1 LRHRIARMAAAL
13 FLLAAIGVGTG
24 ARAAEKSSGLTAS
37 PLKVLNSINGAK
49 SPTAKMVKSDR
60 SLLKAQGSKF
70 IPVLVR
76 LDYDPAASYAG
87 GIVGLAA
94 TSPSVTGLSVA
105 ENRAAVN
112 TYERHLSAIDAR
124 VTTAIQNRIPQAK
137 VLRSFHLAYGGL
149 SVLVPANR
157 ARDLLSI
164 DGVVAIHEDTLNK
177 PLTNVTPRFV
187 KAEQV
192 WPGIGG
198 DILAGSDV
206 LVGVLDTG
214 IWPEHPS
221 YEDLGLPAFE
231 GDVGCEFNPN
241 GDPLLGDDFVCQD
254 KLVGAYA
261 LLDTYLSVFDAED
274 GEFCNNDTG
283 ECSARDADGHGT
295 HTSSTAAGDANR
307 PADIFDI
314 PRGNVSGMAPGA
326 RLIMFRV
333 CLLEGCFAS
342 DSTAAVDQAI
352 ADGVD
357 VINFSITGGTD
368 AYSDPVELAFLDF
381 YAAGGLANA
390 SAGNDGPGAATAN
403 HAGPWTNTVG
413 ASTSNR
419 HYIATLTLTADNGDS
434 FEADGATI
442 TDGID
447 PTEIVQAADVPGY
460 NDSLCQTPLPAG
472 SVTGQVV
479 ACERGVNARVDKG
492 YNVLQG
498 GGAGMV
504 LYNPD
509 ILGVNTDNHWVPAI
523 HIEGPEPADSFLA
536 FLDSHTGVEASWTT
550 GIATKVRGDVMTSF
564 SSRGPLGDFIKPD
577 VTAPGIQILAGHSP
591 EHVGTVGGPPGELFQ
606 AIAGTSMSSPHA
618 AGVSALIKA
627 AHPDWTP
634 GQIKSA
640 MMTSARRDV
649 LKEDGVTKTDPFDDG
664 AGSIRGRWAVN
675 VGLTFDVSADDY
687 FASADDELGRIHLN
701 LPSINVPSFLGS
713 IVTTRTALNVTD
725 QSLTFTAK
733 NSTPAEGASITVE
746 PKTFTVDAGETQ
758 TLTITIEGAELA
770 EGQHFGE
777 IRLASQNEGIRD
789 LRLPVAFLKTEGQ
802 VQLTHTCD
810 PDSFP
815 VGEHSDCQVDLANLA
830 PVPADV
836 HLDVTGPASGL
847 SIENVSDPGVPTEDG
862 FTFDGTLG
870 ESLPPTIDEIAPGG
884 NPYGYQSLAE
894 ICAADPCNIEG
905 VGDETLIN
913 FDVPAYL
920 YGSESYTQ
928 LAMTSNGYGVAGEGG
943 SEDLVFEPQ
952 VLPDVNRPNNVLA
965 PFWTDLDPGAGGT
978 LYAAVITDGTDDW
991 IILEWEN
998 VPSFSDHSQVHT
1010 FQLWLQ
1016 TTGGVESN
1024 SFEYSVVMDP
1034 DPIGLTVGAENRDG
1048 SSGAMLAD
1056 PPVDGDAFHIETSP
1070 PQSGDLVT
1078 ITYDADGE
1086 AAGSYDIE
1094 ARLETSV
1101 DSGVAVEIV
1110 HLEVT

>member
-1 LRHRIARMAAAL
+1 LRHHIARIAAAL
-13 FLLAAIGVGTG
+13 FLLTAIGVGTG
-24 ARAAEKSSGLTAS
+24 ARAADRSSGLTAT
-37 PLKVLNSINGAK
+37 PLTVLNSVNGPK
-49 SPTAKMVKSDR
+49 SPTARMVKSDR
-60 SLLKAQGSKF
+60 SLLKAQGSKL
-70 IPVLVR
+70 IPVMVR

-87 GIVGLAA
+87 GIAGLAA
-94 TSPSVTGLSVA
+94 TSPSITGLSVE

-124 VTTAIQNRIPQAK
+124 ITTAIQNRIPQAK

-164 DGVVAIHEDTLNK
+164 DGVVAIHEDAVNK

-187 KAEQV
+187 KAAQV
-192 WPGIGG
+192 WPSQGG

-221 YEDLGLPAFE
+221 YEDLGLPPFE
-231 GDVGCEFNPN
+231 GDVGCEFNPS
-241 GDPLLGDDFVCQD
+241 GDPLLGDDFECQE

-261 LLDTYLSVFDAED
+261 FLDTYLSVFDAED

-283 ECSARDADGHGT
+283 ECSARDSEGHGT
-295 HTSSTAAGDANR
+295 HTSSTAAGDAHR
-307 PADIFDI
+307 DAEIFDI
-314 PRGNVSGMAPGA
+314 PRGKVSGMAPGA

-333 CLLEGCFAS
+333 CLLEGCFES

-357 VINFSITGGTD
+357 IINFSISGGTN
-368 AYSDPVELAFLDF
+368 AYADPVELAFLDF

-390 SAGNDGPGAATAN
+390 SAGNEGPGSATAN

-419 HYIATLTLTADNGDS
+419 HYIATLTLTADNGDT

-442 TDGID
+442 TAGID
-447 PTEIVQAADVPGY
+447 PTAIIKAEDVPGY
-460 NDSLCQTPLPAG
+460 GDSLCQTPLPSD
-472 SVTGQVV
+472 SVTGMVV
-479 ACERGVNARVDKG
+479 ACERGVIARVDKG

-591 EHVGTVGGPPGELFQ
+591 EHIGTVNGPNGELFQ

-618 AGVSALIKA
+618 AGVAALVKS

-649 LKEDGVTKTDPFDDG
+649 LKEDGVTPTDPFDDG
-664 AGSIRGRWAVN
+664 AGSIRAAWAVRAP
-675 VGLTFDVSADDY
+675 LTFDVTAEEY
-687 FASADDELGRIHLN
+687 FASADDELGRIDLN

-713 IVTTRTALNVTD
+713 ITTTRTALSVSNRTESYTVQTVAD
-725 QSLTFTAK
+725 T
-733 NSTPAEGASITVE
+733 GAQITVE
-746 PKTFTVDAGETQ
+746 PSSFTLDPGESQ
-758 TLTITIEGAELA
+758 TLTITIDGGELA
-770 EGQHFGE
+770 EGQYFGE
-777 IRLASQNEGIRD
+777 IRLNTENAGRRD
-789 LRLPVAFLKTEGQ
+789 VRLPVAFFKTEGL
-802 VQLTHTCD
+802 VELTHTCD

-815 VGEHSDCQVDLANLA
+815 VGDHSDCQVDLANLA
-830 PVPADV
+830 PVAADV

-862 FTFDGTLG
+862 FTFDGTLA
-870 ESLPPTIDEIAPGG
+870 ESLPPTIDAIAPGG
-884 NPYGYQSLAE
+884 NPYGYVSLASLGV
-894 ICAADPCNIEG
+894 DPIVG

-913 FDVPAYL
+913 FIVDPFL
-920 YGSESYTQ
+920 YGSESYD
-928 LAMTSNGYGVAGEGG
+928 LVAMTSNGYGLAGEGS
-943 SEDLVFEPQ
+943 SEDLDFVPQ
-952 VLPDVNRPNNVLA
+952 VLPDVNRPNNVIA
-965 PFWTDLDPGAGGT
+965 PFWTDLDPGAGGF
-978 LYAAVITDGTDDW
+978 LYAAIITDGIDNW

-1010 FQLWLQ
+1010 FQIWLQ

-1024 SFEYSVVMDP
+1024 SFEYSVVMEP
-1034 DPIGLTVGAENRDG
+1034 DPIGLTVGAENRVG
-1048 SSGAMLAD
+1048 TSGAMLAD
-1056 PPVDGDAFHIETSP
+1056 PPIDGDAFHIETSP
-1070 PQSGDLVT
+1070 PQAGDLVT
-1078 ITYDADGE
+1078 ITYDAVGE
-1086 AAGSYDIE
+1086 AAGSYEIE

-1101 DSGVAVEIV
+1101 NNGVSVEIV